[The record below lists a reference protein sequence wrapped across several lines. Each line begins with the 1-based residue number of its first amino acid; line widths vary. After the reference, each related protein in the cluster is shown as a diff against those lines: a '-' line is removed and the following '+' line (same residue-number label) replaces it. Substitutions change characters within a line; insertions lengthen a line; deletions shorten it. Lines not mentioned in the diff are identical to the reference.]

1 MIENHG
7 FTFIRINSDL
17 HPVAVFD
24 LDVEIAKIYNY
35 IYESFLKLPVNPS
48 EKSLKEKF
56 GKELLSYMSS
66 ISKRLNYIKDVIKK
80 ILPTWK
86 KRLIVLN

>member
-17 HPVAVFD
+17 DPVAVFD
-24 LDVEIAKIYNY
+24 LDVEIAKVYNGIYK
-35 IYESFLKLPVNPS
+35 SFLKLPVNPS

-56 GKELLSYMSS
+56 RKELLSYMSS
-66 ISKRLNYIKDVIKK
+66 ISKPLNYIKDVIKK
-80 ILPTWK
+80 ILPT
-86 KRLIVLN
+86 